1 MASKLFRTPVE
12 LKNYM
17 QVLCDKAIE
26 NACNRL
32 LGALQKIIID
42 EFYEIFEPDFYI
54 RSYQFWK
61 SATTDMLNKNIGVIF
76 MDDTAMN
83 YNSYWTG
90 KKQLLAAS
98 IGSHGG
104 WVTDET
110 KEHRFWEVFEKYCAE
125 NAIQILKEEL
135 SNVGLK
141 VK

>member
-1 MASKLFRTPVE
+1 ME

-17 QVLCDKAIE
+17 QVLCDMAIE

-61 SATTDMLNKNIGVIF
+61 SATTDMLNKNIGIIF